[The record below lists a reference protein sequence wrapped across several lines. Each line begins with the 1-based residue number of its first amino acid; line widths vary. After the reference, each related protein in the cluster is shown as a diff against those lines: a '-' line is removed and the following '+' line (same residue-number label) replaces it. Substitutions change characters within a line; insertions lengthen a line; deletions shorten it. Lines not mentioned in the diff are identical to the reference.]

1 MLMNF
6 NLVKWRLASLKAYS
20 ASASG
25 SSTRAKRRMAD
36 AMNGFD
42 KDLFNN

>member
-25 SSTRAKRRMAD
+25 SSLNAVAAD
-36 AMNGFD
+36 AIREWFFD
-42 KDLFNN
+42 FYNN